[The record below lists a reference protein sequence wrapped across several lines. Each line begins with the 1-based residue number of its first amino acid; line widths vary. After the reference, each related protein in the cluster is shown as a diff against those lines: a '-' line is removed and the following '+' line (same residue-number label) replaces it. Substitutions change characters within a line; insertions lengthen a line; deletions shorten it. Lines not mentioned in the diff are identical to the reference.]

1 MLRSVKQ
8 ELQSGPRD
16 QSLRRAF
23 NTVLRGGQTLDAT
36 INAISTLKPSLK
48 SRFDVTMKDFDVF
61 YPTEPRMVYT
71 LGIMY
76 YLMMA
81 SANDDEMDDNLGW
94 ILTYLN
100 ALADK
105 TDNAGNGKTIE
116 PYKYFDFL
124 EKHKLK
130 DGQTTFYRNW
140 FDGSMRTMGQLMEFL
155 GGSELETMQLKKT
168 DFGGGSCKTYANIDL
183 DKVDVELNNSDP
195 IVYYDGK
202 KAVKVKVLGKG
213 GFGEVV
219 LYKAG
224 SVHVALK
231 TYKNKNDREIEILQN
246 LDGFE
251 TCNVIGVRLIET
263 DEEYFCA
270 MVPAS
275 GSLQDLAPAK
285 SEKVAKK
292 VIYDVAKMYQCMI
305 RQRNLFYYDIKSAN
319 TLFTCDSS
327 TGSIRIFAGD
337 IGGFCEQGKQCPSTY
352 RAPLPFD
359 NILVYDMEKQMV
371 KAYPI
376 HDNPVQYTKLQVST
390 VLTGKILRNLDTGNF
405 HKFDA
410 QDMAKDVQ
418 ENELFL
424 KIENVYKQG
433 EYVLLRF
440 EDGPTMMEKYLK
452 LVKAD
457 KATVIK
463 LKTKYF
469 KKKPAKK
476 PGKKPVKQPANKPCS
491 KLRKTKDPKCEEQ
504 EGCQWVTGKGCTEKA
519 AKKSSSKP
527 AAKPAAKPVKKPAK
541 KKPCSKLRKTK
552 DPKCEE
558 QEGCKWVVRKGCTE
572 K

>member
-8 ELQSGPRD
+8 HLQSGPRD

-48 SRFDVTMKDFDVF
+48 SRFDVTLIDFKIF

-94 ILTYLN
+94 ILTFLN
-100 ALADK
+100 ALADE
-105 TDNAGNGKTIE
+105 TDNKAKNGETIE

-140 FDGSMRTMGQLMEFL
+140 FDGSIRTMGQLMEFL

-183 DKVDVELNNSDP
+183 DKVDVELDTSDP
-195 IVYYDGK
+195 IVYYDGE

-231 TYKNKNDREIEILQN
+231 TYKNKNDREIKILQN

-275 GSLQDLAPAK
+275 GSLQDLVPAK

-305 RQRNLFYYDIKSAN
+305 RQRNLFYYDIKPAN

-327 TGSIRIFAGD
+327 TGSIRILAGD
-337 IGGFCEQGKQCPSTY
+337 IGGFCEQGKSCPSTY
-352 RAPLPFD
+352 RAPLPFN
-359 NILVYDMEKQMV
+359 NILVYDMEKQTV
-371 KAYPI
+371 KAYSSNEYGGSGGFVPP
-376 HDNPVQYTKLQVST
+376 NLPQQRNKKLTPSFLSSLGIT
-390 VLTGKILRNLDTGNF
+390 
-405 HKFDA
+405 KFDI

-418 ENELFL
+418 ENEMFL

-469 KKKPAKK
+469 KKKPAKQ
-476 PGKKPVKQPANKPCS
+476 PAKQPANKPCS

-519 AKKSSSKP
+519 AKKSSKP
-527 AAKPAAKPVKKPAK
+527 AAKQPAKKPAK

-558 QEGCKWVVRKGCTE
+558 QQGCKWVVRKGCTE